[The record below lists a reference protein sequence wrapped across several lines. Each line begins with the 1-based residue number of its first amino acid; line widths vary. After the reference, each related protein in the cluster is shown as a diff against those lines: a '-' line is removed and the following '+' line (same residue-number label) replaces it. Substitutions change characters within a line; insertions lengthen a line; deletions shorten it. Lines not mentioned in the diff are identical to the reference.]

1 MDILSELQVVEKI
14 VLRENLIS
22 EKGIRSFMRPVN
34 VKRSSL
40 QSVVEMDLRENR
52 IKTLDCK
59 WFDGLIKLKTLS
71 MDPIKQLFS
80 SHSIGKC
87 QKPIEHTINCSQTK
101 PIPESKASEMAIE
114 VFCRLMQVEKTAKT
128 NSKSNKSDDFIIL
141 CSVHKC
147 SDHSKARKR
156 KTIISKPA
164 AKKGRFKM

>member
-1 MDILSELQVVEKI
+1 MVEKI

-22 EKGIRSFMRPVN
+22 EKGIRSLMRPVN

-40 QSVVEMDLRENR
+40 QSLAEMDLRENR

-59 WFDGLIKLKTLS
+59 WLHGLIKFKTLY

-87 QKPIEHTINCSQTK
+87 QKPSEHIINCSKTE
-101 PIPESKASEMAIE
+101 PIPESQANEMALE
-114 VFCRLMQVEKTAKT
+114 VFSRLMQVENSAKT
-128 NSKSNKSDDFIIL
+128 NSKKKSNKIDDCIIL
-141 CSVHKC
+141 CSVHK
-147 SDHSKARKR
+147 SANSIARKR
-156 KTIISKPA
+156 KNIIVKPA